1 MNVEV
6 LKGKYMDRQFLL
18 EQAESMQNM
27 MVDCATGGTISDL
40 DFGKVR
46 TNLLSDAGIAQLVPQ
61 MVKTCRSPSQFW
73 AFIKKTNQYEPRRQ
87 YIWSE
92 FRPLLDKL
100 EEVGSPSDSAIRET
114 LEKFDSAHVHA
125 AWQKTLDRRTSDPE
139 GAITMAKTLVESVCK
154 HVIEQVEGQEYTG
167 KSDDLPALY
176 RKASLA
182 LNLSPEQHMEETF
195 KRILGGCSNIV
206 TGLGELRNKVGD
218 AHGQGSRPIKPKP
231 RHAELAVNL
240 AGTMAA
246 FLIATLE
253 AR

>member
-1 MNVEV
+1 
-6 LKGKYMDRQFLL
+6 MDRHFLL

-27 MVDCATGGTISDL
+27 MVDRATGGMPSD
-40 DFGKVR
+40 FEYAKVR
-46 TNLLSDAGIAQLVPQ
+46 SSLLSDAGITPLVPQ
-61 MVKTCRSPSQFW
+61 MVKTCRSTGQFW
-73 AFIKKTNQYEPRRQ
+73 ASIKKIDQYEPRRQ
-87 YIWSE
+87 YIWNE
-92 FRPLLDKL
+92 FRLLLDKL
-100 EEVGSPSDSAIRET
+100 EEVGSPSDSAIGET

-139 GAITMAKTLVESVCK
+139 GAITMAKSLVESVCK
-154 HVIEQVEGQEYTG
+154 HIIEQVEGQEYTG

-218 AHGQGSRPIKPKP
+218 AHGQGPRPIKPKP

-253 AR
+253 ARPHP

>member
-1 MNVEV
+1 
-6 LKGKYMDRQFLL
+6 MDRQSLL

-27 MVDCATGGTISDL
+27 MVDRATGGNPSD
-40 DFGKVR
+40 FEYAKVR
-46 TNLLSDAGIAQLVPQ
+46 SSLLSDAGITPLVPQ
-61 MVKTCRSPSQFW
+61 MVKTCRSIGQFW
-73 AFIKKTNQYEPRRQ
+73 ASIKKIDQYEPRRQ
-87 YIWSE
+87 YIWNE

-100 EEVGSPSDSAIRET
+100 EEVGSPSDSAIGET

-125 AWQKTLDRRTSDPE
+125 AWQKTLDRRASDPE

-167 KSDDLPALY
+167 KNDDLPALY

-253 AR
+253 ARSDP

>member
-1 MNVEV
+1 
-6 LKGKYMDRQFLL
+6 MDRQFLL

-27 MVDCATGGTISDL
+27 MVDRATGGDASD
-40 DFGKVR
+40 FEYFQIRVA
-46 TNLLSDAGIAQLVPQ
+46 LLNEPSIAQLVPQ

-73 AFIKKTNQYEPRRQ
+73 SFIKQIEQYEPRRQ
-87 YIWSE
+87 FIWSE

-100 EEVGSPSDSAIRET
+100 EQVGAPSDMAITDT
-114 LEKFDSAHVHA
+114 LGNFDSTHVHM
-125 AWQKTLDRRTSDPE
+125 AWQKTLSRRASDPE
-139 GAITMAKTLVESVCK
+139 GAITMAKSLIESVCK
-154 HVIEQVEGQEYTG
+154 HIIEEVDGQEYSG
-167 KSDDLPALY
+167 RSDDLPALY

-182 LNLSPEQHMEETF
+182 LNLAPEQHMEETF

-218 AHGQGSRPIKPKP
+218 AHGQGPRPVKPSP
-231 RHAELAVNL
+231 RHAEFAVNL

-253 AR
+253 VRKNP

>member
-1 MNVEV
+1 
-6 LKGKYMDRQFLL
+6 MDRQFLL

-27 MVDCATGGTISDL
+27 MVDRATGGSPSD
-40 DFGKVR
+40 FEYAKIR
-46 TNLLSDAGIAQLVPQ
+46 SSLLSDAGITPLVPQ
-61 MVKTCRSPSQFW
+61 MVKTYRSIGQFW
-73 AFIKKTNQYEPRRQ
+73 AFIKKIDQYEPRRQ
-87 YIWSE
+87 YIWNE

-100 EEVGSPSDSAIRET
+100 EEVGAPSDSAIGEI

-125 AWQKTLDRRTSDPE
+125 AWQKTLDRRASDPE

-253 AR
+253 ARSDP